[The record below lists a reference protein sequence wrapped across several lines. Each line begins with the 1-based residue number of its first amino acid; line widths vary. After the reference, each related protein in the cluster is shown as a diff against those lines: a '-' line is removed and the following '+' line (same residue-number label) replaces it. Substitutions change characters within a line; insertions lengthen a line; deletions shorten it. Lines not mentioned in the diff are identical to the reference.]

1 MVIVMVLMVMVM
13 VMMVLLMVM
22 VMERKWWSGGTGWT
36 HPPPCLQVS
45 LQMIIGIIAVNSDID
60 GDRTDDD
67 GNGDVDGD
75 DEYEDDGDGTEDD
88 EDGDGDDE
96 DGLTN
101 GGFKFPTLLAPRI
114 LQILR

>member
-1 MVIVMVLMVMVM
+1 
-13 VMMVLLMVM
+13 
-22 VMERKWWSGGTGWT
+22 
-36 HPPPCLQVS
+36 
-45 LQMIIGIIAVNSDID
+45 MIIGMIAVNSDID

-67 GNGDVDGD
+67 GNGDGGGT
-75 DEYEDDGDGTEDD
+75 DEDEDENGDGT
-88 EDGDGDDE
+88 DE

>member
-45 LQMIIGIIAVNSDID
+45 LQMIIGMIAVNSDID

-67 GNGDVDGD
+67 GNGDGGGT
-75 DEYEDDGDGTEDD
+75 DEDEDENGDGT
-88 EDGDGDDE
+88 DE

-101 GGFKFPTLLAPRI
+101 GGFKFPTLLAPWI